1 MLKLS
6 KNNLRWLAML
16 FMVLDHFAEI
26 YLKPGIG
33 GSSEILTKLHIE
45 KPLAAILCDVFICL
59 GTFTGTAMIYFLIEG
74 YFYTKDVK
82 KYMKRLL
89 LFGLIAEMPFYL
101 AFKIPVLNMLFALA
115 ACLCVIYVHYH
126 IPDSAKKSMMIFGLF
141 IVNCFTDWTML
152 AVPFTLFLV
161 KAFEPIEGEPGVRL
175 DKSKLKFAWC
185 QCFLLIVLVHGLT
198 VRPFLKALASVSG
211 FILAAVLI
219 TRFYDDKA
227 YKPSNK
233 WFFYVFYPLH
243 LLIFWLITKLI

>member
-6 KNNLRWLAML
+6 KNNLRWLAIL

-26 YLKPGIG
+26 FLNPGLEG
-33 GSSEILTKLHIE
+33 NSEILTKLHLSQS
-45 KPLAAILCDVFICL
+45 LAATLYDIFVYL

-89 LFGLIAEMPFYL
+89 LFGLLGQIPFYL
-101 AFKIPVLNMLFALA
+101 AFRIPVLNMLFALA

-126 IPDSAKKSMMIFGLF
+126 IYDSAKRRLMIFGLF

-161 KAFEPIEGEPGVRL
+161 KAFEPVESGPGFRL
-175 DKSKLKFAWC
+175 DQKRLKFAWC
-185 QCFLLIVLVHGLT
+185 QCFFLILLVDALSEST
-198 VRPFLKALASVSG
+198 FLKALASVSG
-211 FILAAVLI
+211 FVLAAVLI
-219 TRFYDDKA
+219 TRFYDDKV

-233 WFFYVFYPLH
+233 WFFYIFYPLH
-243 LLIFWLITKLI
+243 LMIFWIIFKLI